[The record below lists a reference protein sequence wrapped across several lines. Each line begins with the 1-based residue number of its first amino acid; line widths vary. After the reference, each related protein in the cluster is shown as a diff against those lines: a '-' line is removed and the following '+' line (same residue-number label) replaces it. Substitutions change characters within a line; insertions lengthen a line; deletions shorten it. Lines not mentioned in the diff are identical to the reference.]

1 MTAMT
6 IHLNLPDDLAQKL
19 KELPNV
25 DEYVLSLLRRDLTD
39 LTDLKEDSDEITDN
53 DLRACEDSYDA
64 YKRGEYL
71 TLDQWRAERL
81 AKRAERKISVKKDAA

>member
-25 DEYVLSLLRRDLTD
+25 DEYVSGLLRHDLAD
-39 LTDLKEDSDEITDN
+39 LEEGSDGITDN

-81 AKRAERKISVKKDAA
+81 AKRAERKISVEKDAA

>member
-39 LTDLKEDSDEITDN
+39 LTDLEKDSDEITDN

>member
-25 DEYVLSLLRRDLTD
+25 DEYISGILRHNLADLDD
-39 LTDLKEDSDEITDN
+39 LVNDEITDN

-81 AKRAERKISVKKDAA
+81 AKRAERKVGTKQDAA

>member
-25 DEYVLSLLRRDLTD
+25 DEYVSGVLRHNLTD
-39 LTDLKEDSDEITDN
+39 LADLEEANDGITDN

-81 AKRAERKISVKKDAA
+81 AKRAERKINVKKDAA